1 MLVAVAS
8 RSSFDKFA
16 ASHCWVSESQGN
28 VKFSAQVSE
37 FSFQDFSRF
46 RKRVD
51 SAFFSQEIQID
62 RLNVSDMLGKK
73 YEFYILLQASAVINN
88 HQMYSIMRKIHG
100 GLSVCLITVTR
111 VSKNWTMVN
120 EKSRMFSLL
129 IF

>member
-1 MLVAVAS
+1 
-8 RSSFDKFA
+8 
-16 ASHCWVSESQGN
+16 
-28 VKFSAQVSE
+28 
-37 FSFQDFSRF
+37 
-46 RKRVD
+46 
-51 SAFFSQEIQID
+51 
-62 RLNVSDMLGKK
+62 MLGKK

-129 IF
+129 VF